1 MKQFIFFAKSATSYE
16 LQIGRLC
23 IWFCFLIGRKWK
35 WYSFFKRIEIQIT
48 DKEGNL
54 PEDKNE
60 T

>member
-1 MKQFIFFAKSATSYE
+1 MRIKIKNFIFFAKGATAYE

-23 IWFCFLIGRKWK
+23 VWFCFLMGGNYK

-54 PEDKNE
+54 SE
-60 T
+60 